1 MIKSLGQPRPDAMSV
16 MTNLKWQHFDIKA
29 KLIMSRTQIGVMTAI
44 HTQTAWRR
52 INFASP
58 AARGPRPDAHTCIS
72 LETAIREKE
81 TRALSAGVL
90 KCVPLL
96 HRIII

>member
-1 MIKSLGQPRPDAMSV
+1 MSV

-58 AARGPRPDAHTCIS
+58 AARGPRPDAHTHASHLRRQEI
-72 LETAIREKE
+72 E